1 MHVGKIIASSADQCG
16 TMKKSAALSEDQCS
30 ESMKNPIYRIID
42 SNNSYVVKIRAVQRV
57 VGDNL
62 TEVRLLPELVWVR
75 KPDFYTPFCTQFVHP
90 FVSFVHPVCALLTQA
105 SMLWCT
111 GVARLH
117 VHWSAAFCSTVK
129 SKVETQ

>member
-1 MHVGKIIASSADQCG
+1 
-16 TMKKSAALSEDQCS
+16 
-30 ESMKNPIYRIID
+30 MKNPIYRIID